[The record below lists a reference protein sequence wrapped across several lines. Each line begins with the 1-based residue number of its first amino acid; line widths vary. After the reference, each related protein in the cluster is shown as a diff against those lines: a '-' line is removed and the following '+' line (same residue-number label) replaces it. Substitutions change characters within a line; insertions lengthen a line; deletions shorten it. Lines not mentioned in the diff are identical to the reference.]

1 VQDLKH
7 VGKFIIQKEEW
18 TVKKKVTKTKK
29 RYVSQINENRKIE
42 DLQLQLLDFIKLTV
56 VYSRLIPFSFN

>member
-1 VQDLKH
+1 M
-7 VGKFIIQKEEW
+7 
-18 TVKKKVTKTKK
+18 KKKVTKTKK